1 MSLFGLTKLHF
12 SRTPILG
19 PVLYITSIQYFL
31 IQILVAQQWSP
42 SYSLT
47 RDTISD
53 LGNTS
58 CGTFNARFVC
68 SPLHDLMNVSFVML
82 GIAMMLG
89 SAFTFHQVPKI
100 RSATIGLAS
109 MALSGIGVVMVGIF
123 PENSISALHGLGAAI
138 PFVMGNVAV
147 IILGDSLNLPVPLRI
162 YSFLS
167 GACGLLA
174 LVSYASSHYLGL
186 GEGGIERAVAY
197 PQTVWLIVIGVYML
211 TRIPI
216 RRPVRVR

>member
-1 MSLFGLTKLHF
+1 M
-12 SRTPILG
+12 LG
-19 PVLYITSIQYFL
+19 QILYITSIQYFL

-68 SPLHDLMNVSFVML
+68 SPLHSLMNVSFVIL
-82 GIAMMLG
+82 GLAMTLG
-89 SAFTFHQVPKI
+89 SVLIFHQVLKS
-100 RSATIGLAS
+100 RSATAGCAS

-123 PENSISALHGLGAAI
+123 PENSISALHGLGAAV
-138 PFVMGNVAV
+138 PFVMGNIA
-147 IILGDSLNLPVPLRI
+147 IIVLGYSLNLPVPLRI

-167 GACGLLA
+167 GACALLA

-197 PQTVWLIVIGVYML
+197 PQTVWLIVIGLYML
-211 TRIPI
+211 TRSPI
-216 RRPVRVR
+216 RRPVRAR